1 VNLPLFRFIDRR
13 VGVPICALL
22 SAIEWLRPRR
32 PARARP
38 ERLLVILLSEMGC
51 LVLARPM
58 LERLKARY
66 PAASLH
72 VMLFARNRE
81 ALSLLRIVPEENIV
95 ALDDRSLGRFA
106 TSTWRALRALRRL
119 RPDVAIDC
127 ELFARASSILSYLS
141 GAAIRVGFHPHRQEG
156 LYRGSFINR
165 PVMYNPYHH
174 ISKQYLVLASAIDSR
189 TIPLAKDADTSG
201 AFLVPPFVFDPGELE
216 RVAAA
221 LHEDFPALRDMR
233 LVLVYPGGG
242 LMPIRAW
249 PLEHYRELC
258 EALLD
263 DGYAIGVIG
272 LPGDRPVVEDLTAEL
287 ASPHC
292 VNLAGYTRTVR
303 HLLALFH
310 RAALLVTN
318 DGGPAHFA
326 ALSPVPTIVLF
337 GPETPLLYGTHA
349 PQAHFFYR
357 ALPCSPCLSA
367 YNHRNSPCDGDNQ
380 CLKQISAKDVLAK
393 ARELLGARPPAIEN
407 APLLEAVRG
416 SSP

>member
-1 VNLPLFRFIDRR
+1 VNLALFRFIDRR

-22 SAIEWLRPRR
+22 SAIERLRPSR

-38 ERLLVILLSEMGC
+38 ERLLVVLLSEMGC

-58 LERLKARY
+58 FERLKLRY
-66 PAASLH
+66 PSATLH

-81 ALSLLRIVPEENIV
+81 ALSLLRIVPEENIIT
-95 ALDDRSLGRFA
+95 LDDRSAGRFV
-106 TSTWRALRALRRL
+106 TSALRALRATRRL

-141 GAAIRVGFHPHRQEG
+141 GAATRVGFHPHRQEG

-174 ISKQYLVLASAIDSR
+174 ISRQYLVLAAAIDSR
-189 TIPLAKDADTSG
+189 TIPLAKDAETSG
-201 AFLVPPFVFDPGELE
+201 PFSVPPFVFDPGELE

-221 LHEDFPALRDMR
+221 LHEDFPALRGLP

-249 PLEHYRELC
+249 PLAHYRELC
-258 EALLD
+258 QALLD
-263 DGYAIGVIG
+263 EGYAIGAIG
-272 LPGDRPVVEDLTAEL
+272 LPGDRPVVEDLTSEL
-287 ASPHC
+287 ASPRC
-292 VNLAGYTRTVR
+292 VNLAGYTHSVR

-349 PQAHFFYR
+349 PQAHYFYR

-380 CLKQISAKDVLAK
+380 CLKRISAKEVLAK
-393 ARELLGARPPAIEN
+393 AREVLGARPPARGN
-407 APLLEAVRG
+407 AALPEAASG

>member
-1 VNLPLFRFIDRR
+1 
-13 VGVPICALL
+13 L

-66 PAASLH
+66 PAASLN